1 MKKAYRL
8 LSFALALCFAAA
20 CIPLLSCSCSDD
32 SDDQGD
38 QLNVSGSEATW
49 QELTVFVPDGME
61 LVGGSALDASD
72 PNTAWIQ
79 RKGDELSYFLIN
91 IVSKERIETTIKT
104 TKDLNSGE
112 DIEFDAG
119 NLHWKGVKYKYA
131 GVSDCF
137 QVYAEVDGHS
147 VLVSGSRFAYD
158 SAEAKAVL
166 RSIKI
171 AD

>member
-20 CIPLLSCSCSDD
+20 CIPFLACSGNNDD
-32 SDDQGD
+32 GGE
-38 QLNVSGSEATW
+38 QLNISGSEASW
-49 QELTVFVPDGME
+49 QKLTVFIPDGME

-72 PNTAWIQ
+72 PKTAWVQ
-79 RKGDELSYFLIN
+79 RRGDELSYFLIN
-91 IVSKERIETTIKT
+91 IVSMEKIDTTIKT
-104 TKDLNSGE
+104 TKELNSGE

-119 NLHWKGVKYKYA
+119 KLHWKGVKYKYA
-131 GVSDCF
+131 GIADCF
-137 QVYAEVDGHS
+137 QVYADVNGSS
-147 VLVSGSRFAYD
+147 VLVSGSRFAHD
-158 SAEAKAVL
+158 SAEANALL